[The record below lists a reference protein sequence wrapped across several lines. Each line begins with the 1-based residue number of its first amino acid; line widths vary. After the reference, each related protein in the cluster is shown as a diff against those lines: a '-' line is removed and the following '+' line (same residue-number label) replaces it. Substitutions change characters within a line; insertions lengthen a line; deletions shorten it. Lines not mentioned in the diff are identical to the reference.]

1 MVVTD
6 RIDGWWNEELEHR
19 ECAANARFAVCCWIH
34 TKAVEVQGGTRQLRK
49 EALMQNMN
57 RLGMQEAEL
66 HEWVTEFALFLH
78 EHNHWRAW
86 GHDSGT
92 SREKFDLITKIGPCK
107 PRILGPSL
115 EETHTATSARFQRQ
129 LALHLRACGDQ

>member
-19 ECAANARFAVCCWIH
+19 ECTANARLAVCCWIH

-78 EHNHWRAW
+78 EHNHGVPGVTTVA
-86 GHDSGT
+86 HPEINLT
-92 SREKFDLITKIGPCK
+92 
-107 PRILGPSL
+107 
-115 EETHTATSARFQRQ
+115 
-129 LALHLRACGDQ
+129 